1 MVHFHH
7 QEKVMRADRLVAELL
22 LLQTHG
28 KLSAA
33 RLAREMQVSIR
44 TIYRDMTA
52 LNTAGIPIYADNGTN
67 GGYQLVEGYRT
78 QLTGLTSHELQAL
91 FAMHI
96 PAILGE
102 LGMDEAAQAAIRKLR
117 AALPE
122 TQVEDGAWMG
132 QRFLYDPASWQPP
145 TGQYPDAGI
154 LPLLR
159 SAVWENH
166 VCLISL
172 RLHPMAEVDDLAIH
186 PYALV
191 LKENRWYLVY
201 HRKQS
206 LRVNRLEQ
214 ISSVRVLDET
224 FKRDQTFN
232 LPDFWQDWV
241 VESRRQQQRFPV
253 GLHLH
258 NSALP
263 TFENRFHNQIQSMQ
277 PFNEQ
282 WTECRCLF
290 DDYNHARGSLLAW
303 GGAIRIFEPETLR
316 LGMIDFA
323 EQFLTTNQ

>member
-1 MVHFHH
+1 
-7 QEKVMRADRLVAELL
+7 MRADRLVAELL

-28 KLSAA
+28 KMSAA
-33 RLAREMQVSIR
+33 RLAREMEVSIR

-52 LNTAGIPIYADNGTN
+52 LNTAGIPVYAENGTN

-78 QLTGLTSHELQAL
+78 QLTGLTSSELQAL

-122 TQVEDGAWMG
+122 TQVEDGVWMG
-132 QRFLYDPASWQPP
+132 KRFLYDPSGWQPP
-145 TGQYPDAGI
+145 TARYTSAGI

-159 SAVWENH
+159 SAVWEDRL
-166 VCLISL
+166 CLISL
-172 RLHPMAEVDDLAIH
+172 RLHPMAEVDDLTIH

-201 HRKQS
+201 RRKRS
-206 LRVNRLEQ
+206 FRVDRLEQ
-214 ISSVRVLDET
+214 ISIVQVLDET
-224 FKRDQTFN
+224 FKRDSSFD

-241 VESRRQQQRFPV
+241 EDSRRQQQHFPV
-253 GLHLH
+253 ILQLH
-258 NSALP
+258 NSAMP
-263 TFENRFHNQIQSMQ
+263 YFENRFHNRIESARLI
-277 PFNEQ
+277 NEQ
-282 WTECRCLF
+282 WTECRCHF
-290 DDYNHARGSLLAW
+290 DDYNHARGSLISW
-303 GGAIRIFEPETLR
+303 GGAIRIIEPETLR

-323 EQFLTTNQ
+323 EQFLTANQ

>member
-1 MVHFHH
+1 
-7 QEKVMRADRLVAELL
+7 MRADRLVAELL

-33 RLAREMQVSIR
+33 RLAREMEVSIR

-52 LNTAGIPIYADNGTN
+52 LNTAGIPVYADNGTN
-67 GGYQLVEGYRT
+67 GGYQLLEGYRT
-78 QLTGLTSHELQAL
+78 QLTGLTSSELQAL

-132 QRFLYDPASWQPP
+132 QRFLYDPSSWQPP
-145 TGQYPDAGI
+145 TGQYATAGI

-159 SAVWENH
+159 NAIWEDR
-166 VCLISL
+166 VCLINL
-172 RLHPMAEVDDLAIH
+172 RLHPMAEVDDLTIH

-201 HRKQS
+201 HRKRS
-206 LRVNRLEQ
+206 FRSYRLEQ
-214 ISSVRVLDET
+214 ISSVRLLDES
-224 FKRDQTFN
+224 FKRDRTFN
-232 LPDFWQDWV
+232 LPDFWQEWV
-241 VESRRQQQRFPV
+241 EESRRQQQRFAV
-253 GLHLH
+253 TLQLHV
-258 NSALP
+258 NAMA
-263 TFENRFHNQIQSMQ
+263 TFENRFHNHIQSVQ
-277 PFNEQ
+277 SINER

-303 GGAIRIFEPETLR
+303 GGAIRIIEPETLR

-323 EQFLTTNQ
+323 EQFLKSNQRQMPKAPCQ